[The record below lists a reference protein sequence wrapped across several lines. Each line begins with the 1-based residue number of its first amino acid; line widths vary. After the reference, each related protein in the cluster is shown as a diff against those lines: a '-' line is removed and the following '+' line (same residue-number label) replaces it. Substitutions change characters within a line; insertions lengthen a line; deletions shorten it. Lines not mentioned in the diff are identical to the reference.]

1 MDKATI
7 DKAADFIIA
16 TRDSNTKI
24 DRMPES
30 LRPASLDEANTIQD
44 TVVTR
49 RGDAV
54 AGWKVLLNADGTWLY
69 GNMLKSHCFESGATV
84 PSKLMGD
91 RNIEVEI
98 AFRFDKDLPPR
109 ATDYTQDEVAA
120 AASALVGIEICDMV
134 FKDTKTPTLFERN
147 ADAIANG
154 GFVSGTLRR
163 DWRDL
168 GDGDLEASLI
178 VNGEVKVKKAGEA
191 AIKKPLHRATGL
203 VNIMRKRG
211 GIKAGQIVT
220 CGSYTGQDPFNPG
233 DKIRGDFGSFGFAEF
248 TFSK

>member
-16 TRDSNTKI
+16 TRDNNAKI
-24 DRMPES
+24 ERMPEN
-30 LRPASLDEANTIQD
+30 LRPANIAEANEIQD

-54 AGWKVLLNADGTWLY
+54 GGWKVLLNADGTWLY
-69 GNMLKSHCFESGATV
+69 GNMLKSRCYQSGATV
-84 PSKLMGD
+84 PAKLMGD
-91 RNIEVEI
+91 RGIEVEI
-98 AFRFDKDLPPR
+98 AFRFDRDLPPR
-109 ATDYTQDEVAA
+109 AAEYTQDEVAA
-120 AASALVGIEICDMV
+120 AATALVGIEICDMV

-154 GFVSGTLRR
+154 GFVSGTLRPN
-163 DWRDL
+163 WREL

-203 VNIMRKRG
+203 VNLLRTRG
-211 GIKAGQIVT
+211 GVKAGQIVT
-220 CGSYTGQDPFNPG
+220 CGSYTGQDPFKPG
-233 DKIRGDFGSFGFAEF
+233 DRIRGDFGSFGFAEF